1 MENTDHS
8 RWFHPSMYLYSDSG
22 TTPMVANNASSH
34 VLSSQPYSTT
44 STTTDGSE
52 HYYNHGPPPPIN
64 PTPPG
69 SNDLSRSLGS
79 TGGGVGGPGGHSSF
93 LCHPMSPHS
102 PPTNTPDII
111 GSCPS
116 RLYLPPPP
124 NSSCRNTSQS
134 LHSSNTSYNQSSM
147 WPHMGGSTVGSLSL
161 PQFSSNHGTH
171 KDSGLPPPPSAMD
184 NSPIYNE
191 DTVAKMKL
199 QNSLQNYPAFPPHL
213 YPQYGGSE
221 YSTVGS
227 TAFDMLAGFQKCR
240 PISRSNSGKHH
251 FLHKFFFSLT

>member
-22 TTPMVANNASSH
+22 TTPMVGNNVSNH

-44 STTTDGSE
+44 TTTDVSE
-52 HYYNHGPPPPIN
+52 HYYNHGPPPPPIN

-79 TGGGVGGPGGHSSF
+79 TGGSIGGPGGGHSSF

-102 PPTNTPDII
+102 PPTNTPDVI

-124 NSSCRNTSQS
+124 NSSCRNPSQS

-147 WPHMGGSTVGSLSL
+147 WPHMSGSTVGSLSL
-161 PQFSSNHGTH
+161 PQFSSNHGPH

-191 DTVAKMKL
+191 DTLAKMKL
-199 QNSLQNYPAFPPHL
+199 QNSLQNYPTFPPHL

-240 PISRSNSGKHH
+240 PISRSNSGKNH
-251 FLHKFFFSLT
+251 FLYKFLFP

>member
-22 TTPMVANNASSH
+22 TAPMVANNASSH
-34 VLSSQPYSTT
+34 VLSSQPYSTV
-44 STTTDGSE
+44 TDGSE
-52 HYYNHGPPPPIN
+52 HYYDHAPPPIN
-64 PTPPG
+64 PPG
-69 SNDLSRSLGS
+69 ANDLARSLAA
-79 TGGGVGGPGGHSSF
+79 GGGGAGGGHSSF

-102 PPTNTPDII
+102 PPSNTSDVI

-116 RLYLPPPP
+116 RFYLPPPP
-124 NSSCRNTSQS
+124 NSSCRNSSQS
-134 LHSSNTSYNQSSM
+134 LHSSNISYNQSSM
-147 WPHMGGSTVGSLSL
+147 WPHMSGSVTGSLSL
-161 PQFSSNHGTH
+161 PQFSSNHGVH
-171 KDSGLPPPPSAMD
+171 KDSSLPPPHSAMD

-199 QNSLQNYPAFPPHL
+199 QNSFQNYTTFPPHL

-240 PISRSNSGKHH
+240 PISRSNSGKFDSFL
-251 FLHKFFFSLT
+251 FLH